1 MSTEALVAAPYVTSA
16 LGVGG
21 VAVLVSRRRELVER
35 WLVWCVT
42 AVLVGGAVLLG
53 GPARVVLA
61 SALGLVAAWE
71 LGRLRQLPRLDLVF
85 LAALVGALPVLAY
98 LEPDS
103 VVRVLLA
110 APLVLALP
118 AILQSDTER
127 GAERTVSSVF
137 GLAWL
142 AGLTGVVLLAPATLI
157 GVVVA
162 VSVADV
168 AAWGTGKGLG
178 GPKLTTLSPNKTVSG
193 VVGGGAAGLA
203 MLALLGQLTPATAVA
218 VAVAAPL
225 GDLLESMVKRGA
237 GVKDAGGWLP
247 GFGGLL
253 DRIDSLLPALA
264 VLMVLS

>member
-35 WLVWCVT
+35 WVVWCVT
-42 AVLVGGAVLLG
+42 AALLGGAVLIG

-61 SALGLVAAWE
+61 SLLGVVAAWE
-71 LGRLRQLPRLDLVF
+71 VGRLRRLPRVDV
-85 LAALVGALPVLAY
+85 ALLGAVVAVLPVVAY
-98 LEPDS
+98 VAPDA
-103 VVRVLLA
+103 VGRVLLV

-118 AILQSDTER
+118 AILQSDTEH
-127 GAERTVSSVF
+127 GAERTVSAVF

-142 AGLTGVVLLAPATLI
+142 AGLVGIVFLEPATLI

-168 AAWGTGKGLG
+168 AAWATGKGLG
-178 GPKLTTLSPNKTVSG
+178 GPKLTALSPNKTVSG
-193 VVGGGAAGLA
+193 VVGGAVAGLV
-203 MLALLGQLTPATAVA
+203 MLALLGQLTPVTAVA
-218 VAVAAPL
+218 VVVAAPL

-237 GVKDAGGWLP
+237 GVKDAGSWLP

-264 VLMVLS
+264 VLVVLS

>member
-21 VAVLVSRRRELVER
+21 VAVLVSRKRELVER
-35 WLVWCVT
+35 WVVWCVS
-42 AVLVGGAVLLG
+42 AALVGGAVLVGDPGL
-53 GPARVVLA
+53 VLLA
-61 SALGLVAAWE
+61 SALGGVAAWE
-71 LGRLRQLPRLDLVF
+71 FGRLRQLSCLDTVLLVVV
-85 LAALVGALPVLAY
+85 VGALPVVAY
-98 LEPDS
+98 VAPDT
-103 VVRVLLA
+103 VGRVLLV
-110 APLVLALP
+110 APLVVALP
-118 AILQSDTER
+118 AIVQSDTAH
-127 GAERTVSSVF
+127 GADRMLSLMF

-142 AGLTGVVLLAPATLI
+142 AGLVGIVVLEPATLI
-157 GVVVA
+157 AAVVA

-168 AAWGTGKGLG
+168 AAWVSGKALG
-178 GPKLTTLSPNKTVSG
+178 GPKLTVLSPNKTVAG
-193 VVGGGAAGLA
+193 LVGGAMAGMG
-203 MLALLGQLTPATAVA
+203 MLALLGHLTPVTALA

-264 VLMVLS
+264 VLVALS